1 MISKSDMTV
10 TSAKLITVPVDKK
23 AGALESRMPHGNIVN
38 DVIELSRDYND
49 LKKELKAI
57 AKDMN
62 YIAGYH
68 ATYIEVKGNKKIFHE
83 CIIEEWNGYGWDAM
97 STDSDTDDPEYFHI
111 TFKDIIDGNVNINFV
126 CK

>member
-1 MISKSDMTV
+1 M
-10 TSAKLITVPVDKK
+10 TSAKLITVPLDKK
-23 AGALESRMPHGNIVN
+23 TVALDSRMTRGTLVN
-38 DVIELSRDYND
+38 DVIEVVREASD

-68 ATYIEVKGNKKIFHE
+68 ATYVEVKGNKKIFHE
-83 CIIEEWNGYGWDAM
+83 CVIEEWNGSGWDAL
-97 STDSDTDDPEYFHI
+97 STDMDSDDPEYFNI
-111 TFKDIIDGNVNINFV
+111 TFKDIIDGNVNIKFV

>member
-1 MISKSDMTV
+1 MTRG
-10 TSAKLITVPVDKK
+10 TLI
-23 AGALESRMPHGNIVN
+23 N
-38 DVIELSRDYND
+38 DVIEVVREASD
-49 LKKELKAI
+49 LKKELKEI
-57 AKDMN
+57 TKDMN

-83 CIIEEWNGYGWDAM
+83 CIIEEWNGSGWDAM
-97 STDSDTDDPEYFHI
+97 STDTDPEYFVI